1 MPIDQRPSM
10 HYRSVSDGGTPDG
23 TQSTAALALMAAL
36 NVHVRLTLEE
46 TNNMWQGQLLHIH
59 TARAA
64 REAMQS
70 HLSATLM
77 PGVGIAGDR
86 YATALG
92 TYSALPD
99 IREVTLIEDE
109 TLIALQGWRSDTFR
123 VIQAAGGGLPNRAA
137 AYPSPQGKRG
147 KNAPR
152 V

>member
-1 MPIDQRPSM
+1 
-10 HYRSVSDGGTPDG
+10 
-23 TQSTAALALMAAL
+23 
-36 NVHVRLTLEE
+36 
-46 TNNMWQGQLLHIH
+46 MWQGQLLHIH

-70 HLSATLM
+70 RLSATLL

-109 TLIALQGWRSDTFR
+109 TLIALLRDHAIELAPNEHRRNLTTRDVPLNHLVGRRFR
-123 VIQAAGGGLPNRAA
+123 VGTALLEPNARAFLQLRALPTSVIAGFKGRSSAPTHFERLCRISPRAT
-137 AYPSPQGKRG
+137 SR
-147 KNAPR
+147 R
-152 V
+152 